1 MEYKKL
7 AEEEF
12 PHLIELRRH
21 FHAYPEPSQHEFKT
35 MEFIEMRLEELG
47 ISFVRIPKGGV
58 FGFIESGRPGFSV
71 LMRADMDALPIQEN
85 TENLSRRKVCVSKNT
100 GYSHACG
107 HDGHMSMLLTCAK
120 FFLSISLNGRD
131 GSF

>member
-1 MEYKKL
+1 MDIKKL

-71 LMRADMDALPIQEN
+71 LMRRIWML
-85 TENLSRRKVCVSKNT
+85 C
-100 GYSHACG
+100 YSGEYGKSVPQKGLRFKKHGIFPCLR
-107 HDGHMSMLLTCAK
+107 S
-120 FFLSISLNGRD
+120 
-131 GSF
+131 